1 MPELMDNAAY
11 FGGYRTR
18 SFAEIFPDFATFQA
32 AYQQSAFPDM
42 LLTGTGYENFG
53 LSTIFSLLMARYF
66 ESHIATD
73 SEDAFK
79 LKIMGRI
86 YQHGQAWQREMFLQQ
101 KYISMSDA
109 EIIAGSKAVYNH
121 AKNPSTAPSTGSLE
135 ELTYIDEQ
143 NVTTF
148 KKYGPDAWRQISAS
162 IDPDICKRFTDKF
175 RDLFIK
181 VTAPDYPLYYE
192 EEATNG

>member
-1 MPELMDNAAY
+1 
-11 FGGYRTR
+11 
-18 SFAEIFPDFATFQA
+18 
-32 AYQQSAFPDM
+32 
-42 LLTGTGYENFG
+42 
-53 LSTIFSLLMARYF
+53 
-66 ESHIATD
+66 
-73 SEDAFK
+73 
-79 LKIMGRI
+79 
-86 YQHGQAWQREMFLQQ
+86 MFLQQ

-181 VTAPDYPLYYE
+181 VTAPDYPLYYA

>member
-18 SFAEIFPDFATFQA
+18 SFAEIFPDFATFHT
-32 AYQQSAFPDM
+32 AYQQSAFP
-42 LLTGTGYENFG
+42 
-53 LSTIFSLLMARYF
+53 LLMARYF

-79 LKIMGRI
+79 LKVMSRI
-86 YQHGQAWQREMFLQQ
+86 YQHGQAWQRQMFLQQ